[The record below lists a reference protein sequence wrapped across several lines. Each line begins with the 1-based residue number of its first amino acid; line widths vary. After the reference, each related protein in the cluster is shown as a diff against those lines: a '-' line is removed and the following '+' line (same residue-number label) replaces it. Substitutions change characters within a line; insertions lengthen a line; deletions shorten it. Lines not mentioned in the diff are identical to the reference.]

1 MARSH
6 ILPGKWMLSCLT
18 RCVKI
23 CYLWLD
29 GANPVTKTVEQI
41 SSELNLSVTTVR
53 LVLNG
58 KAEQYRISKKTQ
70 ARIAEYV
77 DLHGYTINHT
87 ARSLKLNKTDTLG
100 LILPRLSN
108 PFFSTLAEKLEI
120 RCRAA
125 GYQLMISCTYGD
137 LKYEK
142 RLVDAL
148 LQRNIDGL
156 FVVPSS
162 LLAQKHHIKRV
173 NKPLVLLD
181 RDFGTPDASLVVSDN
196 IQGSSALTAAMLAA
210 GRLPL
215 FFLAGDAQQ
224 PTIKERLLGY
234 RRTLAA
240 QDLDLQGDWV
250 LDAQHNRRE
259 DGELSMRN
267 LLARYQGVPPA
278 FIASSLP
285 VLEGALS
292 VLREHY
298 GFIPPEIDIGTFDEH
313 AMLGFLPNNIWSV
326 QQNEDAWAERA
337 CHAMLQALGEK
348 GATEKAVVPMTLIH
362 RQRASNIR

>member
-1 MARSH
+1 MVKS
-6 ILPGKWMLSCLT
+6 ILSRL
-18 RCVKI
+18 
-23 CYLWLD
+23 Y
-29 GANPVTKTVEQI
+29 GANLVAKTVEQI
-41 SSELNLSVTTVR
+41 ASELKLSITTVR

-70 ARIAEYV
+70 SRIAEYV
-77 DLHGYTINHT
+77 DRHGYTINHT

-100 LILPRLSN
+100 LIIPRLSN
-108 PFFSTLAEKLEI
+108 LFFSTLAEKLEI
-120 RCRAA
+120 RCRAS

-137 LKYEK
+137 IKYENK
-142 RLVDAL
+142 LVDAL
-148 LQRNIDGL
+148 LQRNVDGL

-162 LLAQKHHIKRV
+162 LQAQKHHLKRV

-196 IQGSSALTAAMLAA
+196 IQGSSALTEAMLAV
-210 GRLPL
+210 GQTPL
-215 FFLAGDAQQ
+215 YFMAGDAQQ

-234 RRTLAA
+234 QRVLAA
-240 QDLDLQGDWV
+240 HDISNDGAWV
-250 LDAQHNRRE
+250 LDAPHNRRE
-259 DGELSMRN
+259 DGELIMRTF
-267 LLARYQGVPPA
+267 LQRHAAAPPA

-292 VLREHY
+292 ILREHY
-298 GFIPPEIDIGTFDEH
+298 GYIPPEINIGTFDEH

-337 CHAMLQALGEK
+337 CHAMLQALGDSSI
-348 GATEKAVVPMTLIH
+348 TQKAVVPMTLIH
-362 RQRASNIR
+362 RQRASNIPVVRQ